1 LMSKSK
7 SVFVCQSCGQESP
20 KWTGKCSG
28 CNEWNTLE
36 EQLHNSSKNKQT
48 LYEVQTK
55 KAIPVSS
62 INEKSAIR
70 LLTNDEEFNRVVG
83 GGLVSGSVTLLAGEP
98 GIGKSTLTLKL
109 ALSLNKTVLYVTGE
123 ESAEQIKLR
132 AKRLKDENKQCYV
145 LNESKLENVISEAEK
160 LFPELLIIDSV
171 QTLSMDEIDSVQ
183 GSTTQIRHC
192 AEVLI
197 KYAKTKQLPTLII
210 GHVTKDG
217 SIAGPK
223 ILEHMVDTVLQF
235 EGDKNHLYRI
245 VRSTKNRFGNTNEIG
260 IYEMFEDGLK
270 GVKSPN
276 KLLISENTS
285 ELSGIAIGCS
295 LEGIRPIMIE
305 IQALSSTA
313 TYGTP
318 QRSFNGLD
326 GKRLNMLLAVL
337 EKRGGLKLSQKDIF
351 INVTGGIKINDP
363 AIDLAIICAVL
374 SSNFDFPIPQKTCF
388 IGEVGLSGEIRPVSR
403 INERIKEVVKM
414 GAEYIF
420 VSKYAKLNKAENG
433 KYQIKKVVKV
443 QEIIQQLIK

>member
-1 LMSKSK
+1 MSKSK

-36 EQLHNSSKNKQT
+36 EQLHNSSKSKQT
-48 LYEVQTK
+48 LYEVQIK

-414 GAEYIF
+414 GAEYIY

>member
-1 LMSKSK
+1 MSKSK

-28 CNEWNTLE
+28 CNEWNTLK
-36 EQLHNSSKNKQT
+36 EQLHNSSKSKQT

-55 KAIPVSS
+55 KAITVSS
-62 INEKSAIR
+62 INENSAIR
-70 LLTNDEEFNRVVG
+70 LITNDEEFNRVVG

-260 IYEMFEDGLK
+260 IYEMFQDGLK

-295 LEGIRPIMIE
+295 LEGLRPIMIE

-414 GAEYIF
+414 GAEYIYI
-420 VSKYAKLNKAENG
+420 SKYAKLNKAENG

>member
-1 LMSKSK
+1 MSKSK

-28 CNEWNTLE
+28 CNEWNTLV
-36 EQLHNSSKNKQT
+36 EQLHNSSKSKQT
-48 LYEVQTK
+48 LYEVQIK

-260 IYEMFEDGLK
+260 IYEMFDDGLK

-414 GAEYIF
+414 GAEYIY

>member
-1 LMSKSK
+1 MSKSK

-28 CNEWNTLE
+28 CNEWNTLK
-36 EQLHNSSKNKQT
+36 EQLHNSSKSKQT

-62 INEKSAIR
+62 INENSAIR
-70 LLTNDEEFNRVVG
+70 LITNDEEFNRVVG

-132 AKRLKDENKQCYV
+132 ARRLKDENKQCYV

-420 VSKYAKLNKAENG
+420 VSKYAKLNTAENG

>member
-1 LMSKSK
+1 MSKSK

-36 EQLHNSSKNKQT
+36 EQLHNSSKSKQT

-109 ALSLNKTVLYVTGE
+109 ALSLNKTVLYVSGE

-414 GAEYIF
+414 GAEYIY

>member
-1 LMSKSK
+1 MSKSK

-36 EQLHNSSKNKQT
+36 EQLHNSSKSKQT

-285 ELSGIAIGCS
+285 ELSGIAMGCS

>member
-1 LMSKSK
+1 MSKSK

-28 CNEWNTLE
+28 CNEWNTLV
-36 EQLHNSSKNKQT
+36 EQLHNSSKSKQT
-48 LYEVQTK
+48 LYEVQIK

-62 INEKSAIR
+62 INENSAIR
-70 LLTNDEEFNRVVG
+70 LITNDEEFNRVVG

-285 ELSGIAIGCS
+285 ELSGIAMGCS

>member
-1 LMSKSK
+1 MSKSK

-36 EQLHNSSKNKQT
+36 EQLHNSSKSKQT

-55 KAIPVSS
+55 KAIPVSF
-62 INEKSAIR
+62 IKENSAIR

-109 ALSLNKTVLYVTGE
+109 ALSLNKTVLYATGE

-145 LNESKLENVISEAEK
+145 LNESKLENIISEAEK
-160 LFPELLIIDSV
+160 LFPELIIIDSV
-171 QTLSMDEIDSVQ
+171 QTLSIDEIDSLQ
-183 GSTTQIRHC
+183 GSTSQIRHC

-197 KYAKTKQLPTLII
+197 KYAKTKKIPTLII

-326 GKRLNMLLAVL
+326 SKRLNMLLAVL

-414 GAEYIF
+414 GAEYIY

-433 KYQIKKVVKV
+433 KYQIKKIVKV

>member
-1 LMSKSK
+1 MSKSK

-28 CNEWNTLE
+28 CNEWNTLK
-36 EQLHNSSKNKQT
+36 EQLHNSSKSKQT

-403 INERIKEVVKM
+403 INERIKEVIKM
-414 GAEYIF
+414 GAEYIY

>member
-1 LMSKSK
+1 MSKSK

-36 EQLHNSSKNKQT
+36 EQLHNSSKSKQT

-109 ALSLNKTVLYVTGE
+109 ALSLKKTVLYVTGE

-171 QTLSMDEIDSVQ
+171 QTLSMDEIDTVQ

-420 VSKYAKLNKAENG
+420 VSKYAKLNTAENG

>member
-1 LMSKSK
+1 MSKSK

-36 EQLHNSSKNKQT
+36 EQLHNSSKSKQT

-132 AKRLKDENKQCYV
+132 AERLKDENKQCYV

-171 QTLSMDEIDSVQ
+171 QTLSIDEIDSVQ

-414 GAEYIF
+414 GAECLY
-420 VSKYAKLNKAENG
+420 VSKYAKLNKAESG

>member
-1 LMSKSK
+1 MSKSK
-7 SVFVCQSCGQESP
+7 SVFVCQSCGLESS

-36 EQLHNSSKNKQT
+36 EQLHNSSKSKQT

-171 QTLSMDEIDSVQ
+171 QTLSIDEIDSVQ

-260 IYEMFEDGLK
+260 IYEMFQNGLK

-295 LEGIRPIMIE
+295 LEGLRPIMIE

-326 GKRLNMLLAVL
+326 SKRLNMLLAVL

-414 GAEYIF
+414 GAEYIYI
-420 VSKYAKLNKAENG
+420 SKYAKLNKAENG

-443 QEIIQQLIK
+443 QEIIEQLIK

>member
-1 LMSKSK
+1 MSKSK

-28 CNEWNTLE
+28 CNEWNTLV
-36 EQLHNSSKNKQT
+36 EQLHNSSKSKQT
-48 LYEVQTK
+48 LYEVQIK

-62 INEKSAIR
+62 INENSAIR
-70 LLTNDEEFNRVVG
+70 LITNDEEFNRVVG

-420 VSKYAKLNKAENG
+420 VSKYAKLNTAENG

>member
-1 LMSKSK
+1 MSKSK

-36 EQLHNSSKNKQT
+36 EQLHNSSKSKQT

-420 VSKYAKLNKAENG
+420 VSKYAKLNTAENG

>member
-1 LMSKSK
+1 MSKSK

-36 EQLHNSSKNKQT
+36 EQLHNSSKSKQT

-55 KAIPVSS
+55 KAIPVSF
-62 INEKSAIR
+62 IKENSAIR

-109 ALSLNKTVLYVTGE
+109 ALSLNKTVLYATGE

-145 LNESKLENVISEAEK
+145 LNESKLENIISEAEK

-171 QTLSMDEIDSVQ
+171 QTLSIDEIDSLQ
-183 GSTTQIRHC
+183 GSTSQIRHC

-197 KYAKTKQLPTLII
+197 KYAKTKKIPTLII

-326 GKRLNMLLAVL
+326 SKRLNMLLAVL
-337 EKRGGLKLSQKDIF
+337 EKRGGLKLSQKDVF

-414 GAEYIF
+414 GAEYIY

-433 KYQIKKVVKV
+433 KYQIKKIVKV

>member
-1 LMSKSK
+1 MSKSK

-28 CNEWNTLE
+28 CNEWNTLV
-36 EQLHNSSKNKQT
+36 EQLHNSSKSKQT

-70 LLTNDEEFNRVVG
+70 LITNDEEFNRVVG

-171 QTLSMDEIDSVQ
+171 QTLSIDEIDSVQ

-414 GAEYIF
+414 GAEYIY

>member
-1 LMSKSK
+1 MSKSK

-36 EQLHNSSKNKQT
+36 EQLHNSSKSKQT

-183 GSTTQIRHC
+183 GSTAQIRHC

-326 GKRLNMLLAVL
+326 GKRLNMLLAIL

-414 GAEYIF
+414 GAEYIY

>member
-1 LMSKSK
+1 MSKSK
-7 SVFVCQSCGQESP
+7 SIFICQSCGQESF

-28 CNEWNTLE
+28 CGEWNTLE
-36 EQLHNSSKNKQT
+36 EQIKSISKTKQN
-48 LYEVQTK
+48 LYEIALK

-62 INEKSAIR
+62 IVENSTIR
-70 LLTNDEEFNRVVG
+70 LQTNDDEFNRVVG
-83 GGLVSGSVTLLAGEP
+83 GGLVRGSVTLLAGEP

-132 AKRLKDENKQCYV
+132 AKRLKDENKKCYV
-145 LNESKLENVISEAEK
+145 LNEAKLENVISESEK
-160 LFPELLIIDSV
+160 IIPDLLIIDSV
-171 QTLSMDEIDSVQ
+171 QTLSVDEIDSIQ

-197 KYAKTKQLPTLII
+197 RYAKTKHIPTLII

-285 ELSGIAIGCS
+285 DLSGIAIGCS

-326 GKRLNMLLAVL
+326 SKRLNMLLAVL
-337 EKRGGLKLSQKDIF
+337 EKRGGLKLNQKDIF

-374 SSNFDFPIPQKTCF
+374 SSNFDFAIPQKTCF

-414 GAEYIF
+414 GAETIF
-420 VSKYAKLNKAENG
+420 LSRYAKLEGINSEN
-433 KYQIKKVVKV
+433 YQLKKVVKV

>member
-1 LMSKSK
+1 MSKSK

-28 CNEWNTLE
+28 CNEWNTLV
-36 EQLHNSSKNKQT
+36 EQLHNSSKSKQT
-48 LYEVQTK
+48 LYEVQIK

-62 INEKSAIR
+62 INENSAIR
-70 LLTNDEEFNRVVG
+70 LITNDEEFNRVVG

-145 LNESKLENVISEAEK
+145 LNESRLENVISEAEK

-414 GAEYIF
+414 GAEYIY

>member
-1 LMSKSK
+1 MSKSK
-7 SVFVCQSCGQESP
+7 SVFVCQSCGQKSP

-28 CNEWNTLE
+28 CNEWNTLV
-36 EQLHNSSKNKQT
+36 EQLHNSSKSKQT
-48 LYEVQTK
+48 LYEVQIN

-109 ALSLNKTVLYVTGE
+109 ALSLKKTVLYVTGE

-171 QTLSMDEIDSVQ
+171 QTLSIDEIDSVQ

-210 GHVTKDG
+210 GHETKDG

>member
-1 LMSKSK
+1 MSKSK

-28 CNEWNTLE
+28 CNEWNTLV
-36 EQLHNSSKNKQT
+36 EQLHNSSKSKQT

-62 INEKSAIR
+62 INENSAIR
-70 LLTNDEEFNRVVG
+70 LITNDEEFNRVVG

-160 LFPELLIIDSV
+160 LFPKLLIIDSV

-326 GKRLNMLLAVL
+326 SKRLNMLLAVL

-414 GAEYIF
+414 GAEYIY

>member
-1 LMSKSK
+1 MSKSK

-28 CNEWNTLE
+28 CNEWNTLK
-36 EQLHNSSKNKQT
+36 EQLHNSSKSKQT

-55 KAIPVSS
+55 KAITVSS
-62 INEKSAIR
+62 INENSAIR
-70 LLTNDEEFNRVVG
+70 LITNDEEFNRVVG

-171 QTLSMDEIDSVQ
+171 QTLSIDEIDSIQ

-414 GAEYIF
+414 GAEYIY

>member
-1 LMSKSK
+1 MSKSK
-7 SVFVCQSCGQESP
+7 SIFVCQSCGQESP
-20 KWTGKCSG
+20 KWTGKCNG

-36 EQLHNSSKNKQT
+36 EQQQTSSKSKQT

-62 INEKSAIR
+62 IKENTAIR

-171 QTLSMDEIDSVQ
+171 QTLSIDEIDSVQ

-197 KYAKTKQLPTLII
+197 KYAKTKQIPTLII

-276 KLLISENTS
+276 KLLISENTT

-326 GKRLNMLLAVL
+326 SKRLNMLLAVL
-337 EKRGGLKLSQKDIF
+337 EKRGGLKLNQKDIF

-414 GAEYIF
+414 GAECIY
-420 VSKYAKLNKAENG
+420 VSKYAKLNKEENG
-433 KYQIKKVVKV
+433 KYQLKKVVKV

>member
-1 LMSKSK
+1 MSKSK

-36 EQLHNSSKNKQT
+36 EQLHNSSKSKQT

-55 KAIPVSS
+55 KAIPVLS

-414 GAEYIF
+414 GAEYIY

>member
-1 LMSKSK
+1 MSKSK

-36 EQLHNSSKNKQT
+36 EQLHNSSKSKQT

-62 INEKSAIR
+62 INENSAIR

-171 QTLSMDEIDSVQ
+171 QTLCMDEIDSVQ

-197 KYAKTKQLPTLII
+197 KYAKIKQLPTLII

-260 IYEMFEDGLK
+260 IYEMFEYGLK

-414 GAEYIF
+414 GAEYIY

>member
-1 LMSKSK
+1 MSKSK

-36 EQLHNSSKNKQT
+36 EQLHNSSKSKQT

-55 KAIPVSS
+55 KAIPVSF
-62 INEKSAIR
+62 IKENSAIR

-109 ALSLNKTVLYVTGE
+109 ALSLNKTVLYATGE

-145 LNESKLENVISEAEK
+145 LNESKLENIISEAEK

-171 QTLSMDEIDSVQ
+171 QTLSIDEIDSIQ
-183 GSTTQIRHC
+183 GSTSQIRHC

-197 KYAKTKQLPTLII
+197 KYAKTKKIPTLII

-326 GKRLNMLLAVL
+326 SKRLNMLLAVL

-414 GAEYIF
+414 GAEYIY

-433 KYQIKKVVKV
+433 KYQIKKIVKV

>member
-1 LMSKSK
+1 MSKSK

-36 EQLHNSSKNKQT
+36 EQLHNSSKSKQT

-55 KAIPVSS
+55 KAITVSS
-62 INEKSAIR
+62 INENSAIR
-70 LLTNDEEFNRVVG
+70 LITNDEEFNRVVG

-414 GAEYIF
+414 GAEYIY

>member
-1 LMSKSK
+1 MSKSK

-28 CNEWNTLE
+28 CNEWNTLV
-36 EQLHNSSKNKQT
+36 EQLHNSSKSKQT
-48 LYEVQTK
+48 LYEVQIK

-109 ALSLNKTVLYVTGE
+109 ALSLKKTVLYVTGE

-414 GAEYIF
+414 GAEYIY

>member
-1 LMSKSK
+1 MSKSK
-7 SVFVCQSCGQESP
+7 SLFVCQSCGQESS

-36 EQLHNSSKNKQT
+36 EQLQTSSKSKQT
-48 LYEVQTK
+48 LYEVHTK

-62 INEKSAIR
+62 IKENTSIR
-70 LLTNDEEFNRVVG
+70 LQTNDEEFNRVVG

-171 QTLSMDEIDSVQ
+171 QTLSIDEIDSVQ

-197 KYAKTKQLPTLII
+197 KYAKTKQIPTLII

-326 GKRLNMLLAVL
+326 SKRLNMLLAVL
-337 EKRGGLKLSQKDIF
+337 EKRGGLKLNQKDIF
-351 INVTGGIKINDP
+351 ISVTGGIKINDP

-414 GAEYIF
+414 GAECIY
-420 VSKYAKLNKAENG
+420 VSKYAKLNKVENG
-433 KYQIKKVVKV
+433 KYQLKKVVKV

>member
-1 LMSKSK
+1 MSKSK

-28 CNEWNTLE
+28 CNEWNTLK
-36 EQLHNSSKNKQT
+36 EQLHNSSKSKQT

-171 QTLSMDEIDSVQ
+171 QTLSIDEIDSVQ

-197 KYAKTKQLPTLII
+197 KYAKTKQIPTLII

-235 EGDKNHLYRI
+235 EGGKNHLYRI

>member
-1 LMSKSK
+1 MSKSK
-7 SVFVCQSCGQESP
+7 SIFVCQSCGQESP
-20 KWTGKCSG
+20 KWTGKCNG

-36 EQLHNSSKNKQT
+36 EQQQTSSKSKQT

-62 INEKSAIR
+62 IKENTAIR

-171 QTLSMDEIDSVQ
+171 QTLSIDEIDSVQ

-197 KYAKTKQLPTLII
+197 KYAKTKQIPTLII

-276 KLLISENTS
+276 ELLISENTT

-326 GKRLNMLLAVL
+326 SKRLNMLLAVL
-337 EKRGGLKLSQKDIF
+337 EKRGGLKLNQKDIF

-414 GAEYIF
+414 GAECIY
-420 VSKYAKLNKAENG
+420 VSKYAKLNKEENG
-433 KYQIKKVVKV
+433 KYQLKKVVKV

>member
-1 LMSKSK
+1 MSKSK

-36 EQLHNSSKNKQT
+36 EQLHNSSKSKQT
-48 LYEVQTK
+48 LYEVQIK

-62 INEKSAIR
+62 INENSAIR
-70 LLTNDEEFNRVVG
+70 LITNDEEFNRVVG

-414 GAEYIF
+414 GAEYIY

>member
-1 LMSKSK
+1 MSKSK

-28 CNEWNTLE
+28 CNEWNTLV
-36 EQLHNSSKNKQT
+36 EQLHNSSKSKQT

-62 INEKSAIR
+62 INENSAIR
-70 LLTNDEEFNRVVG
+70 LITNDEEFNRVVG

>member
-1 LMSKSK
+1 MSKSK

-36 EQLHNSSKNKQT
+36 EQLHNSSKSKQT

-171 QTLSMDEIDSVQ
+171 QTLSMDEIDTVQ

-414 GAEYIF
+414 GAEYIY

>member
-1 LMSKSK
+1 MSKSK

-36 EQLHNSSKNKQT
+36 EQLQTSSKSKQT
-48 LYEVQTK
+48 LYEVHTK

-62 INEKSAIR
+62 IKENAAIR

-132 AKRLKDENKQCYV
+132 AKRLKDENKECYV

-171 QTLSMDEIDSVQ
+171 QTLSIDEIDSVQ

-197 KYAKTKQLPTLII
+197 KYAKTKQIPTLII

-326 GKRLNMLLAVL
+326 SKRLNMLLAVL

-351 INVTGGIKINDP
+351 INITGGIKINDP

-414 GAEYIF
+414 GAESIY
-420 VSKYAKLNKAENG
+420 VSKYVKLNGAENE
-433 KYQIKKVVKV
+433 KYQLKKVVKV

>member
-1 LMSKSK
+1 MSKSK

-28 CNEWNTLE
+28 CNEWNTLV
-36 EQLHNSSKNKQT
+36 EQLHNSSKSKQT
-48 LYEVQTK
+48 LYEVQIK

-62 INEKSAIR
+62 INENSAIR
-70 LLTNDEEFNRVVG
+70 LITNDEEFNRVVG

-326 GKRLNMLLAVL
+326 SKRLNMLLAVL

-414 GAEYIF
+414 GAEYIY